1 MNTIAAAA
9 STRSSAFTTVARN
22 FWWTASVGGMYFV
35 AGYVAW
41 GGTRGAVVSSAM
53 FVLASTIGLVLHYR
67 LPSLGRNERIALI
80 LAALLVG
87 EAVLVWQKANLP
99 LSDYTATGNPE
110 VREVLIYL
118 VSALIVGAMSM
129 IGGVWGIVLGL
140 ASHYAFIHNGHEEF
154 NFKWVFPI
162 LTAAA
167 GYIVSTAFTR
177 LDHAYAELERL
188 ANHDHLTGL
197 FNRHRL
203 TEEFERLQRLA
214 RETGRALLLVAW
226 DLDDLKRVNDGEG
239 HAAGDAYIRN
249 FAAALARHVRRPTD
263 ARSGDAAFR
272 VGGDEFISLHLDVP
286 DGASLIDRVHGSFRS
301 VSAGWV
307 RSESLTLDQA
317 LTQAD
322 RALYGNK
329 VERKTIRPTAREG
342 ARETGS

>member
-1 MNTIAAAA
+1 MQTSSAVQ
-9 STRSSAFTTVARN
+9 TSAFTTVARN

-35 AGYVAW
+35 GGYLAW
-41 GGTRGAVVSSAM
+41 GGTRGAVVSSAI
-53 FVLASTIGLVLHYR
+53 FVLASTVGLLLHYR
-67 LPSLGRNERIALI
+67 LPSLGRNQRMALI
-80 LAALLVG
+80 LGALLVG
-87 EAVLVWQKANLP
+87 EGVLVWQKAYLP
-99 LSDYTATGNPE
+99 LSDYTATGNPM

-118 VSALIVGAMSM
+118 VSALIIGAMSM
-129 IGGVWGIVLGL
+129 IGGAWGIVLGL
-140 ASHYAFIHNGHEEF
+140 ASHYAFIHNGGEEF

-177 LDHAYAELERL
+177 LDQAYAELERM

-203 TEEFERLQRLA
+203 TGEFDRLQRLA
-214 RETGRALLLVAW
+214 RETGKALLLVAW

-239 HAAGDAYIRN
+239 HAAGDTYIRN
-249 FAAALARHVRRPTD
+249 FAEALARHVRRPSD
-263 ARSGDAAFR
+263 ERSGDAAFR

-286 DGASLIDRVHGSFRS
+286 DGASLIGRVHTSFES

-322 RALYGNK
+322 RALYASKGR
-329 VERKTIRPTAREG
+329 RKTVRPAAG
-342 ARETGS
+342 QA